1 MICCWYWRFVK
12 GTDTSAARSWLLEM
26 PPEGAMRFASR
37 PVLFSIIILAVC
49 ALPARPSFSAREV
62 PGNISFVAPIVL
74 NSPVAFPDGI
84 AAGDFNNDG
93 VTDLAVVSESD
104 SGIYVALGNQEGGG
118 RLSFGPWLGSDAS
131 YSPSVL
137 ALGKFDGH
145 NLDAV
150 VNDED
155 YPEVS
160 VLFGSGDGYFPTGT
174 SLGLTGGNRAYAG
187 GIAVGDFNGDGNN
200 DLAFTNGLGDVD
212 VYLGDNGGDLDFAGH
227 FPTRG
232 GVPTQILAADFNGDG
247 KLDLAVLNAGLGSE
261 PASIAV
267 LLGKGD
273 GKFESPLLFK
283 FQYRDPHVPC
293 GIAVGDFNRDGKLDL
308 AVPIAN
314 EETDVDSYV
323 LILLGNGDGSF
334 HRGVLAPAGI
344 DPDSVVVADF
354 NGDGKL
360 DIAVANAPCA
370 KSCGE
375 LGYVSV
381 LLGRGDG
388 TFRRPATFAVN
399 GKYPGYLIT
408 ADFNG
413 DGKPDLATSNGDS
426 NTISILL
433 NTTPFLPQSRH

>member
-1 MICCWYWRFVK
+1 
-12 GTDTSAARSWLLEM
+12 
-26 PPEGAMRFASR
+26 MRFASR

-49 ALPARPSFSAREV
+49 ALPARPSFPAREV
-62 PGNISFVAPIVL
+62 PGNISFLAPIVL

-104 SGIYVALGNQEGGG
+104 SGIYVALGNREGAG
-118 RLSFGPWLGSDAS
+118 RLSFGPWLASDAS

-137 ALGKFDGH
+137 AVGKFDGH

-150 VNDED
+150 VNNED

-160 VLFGSGDGYFPTGT
+160 VLFGSGEGYFLTET

-212 VYLGDNGGDLDFAGH
+212 VYLGDNSENFDFAGH
-227 FPTRG
+227 FPTKG
-232 GVPTQILAADFNGDG
+232 NGTPSQILAGDFNGNGNLDLAILSRDDGTGRYGGVSVLLGNGNGKFGLPVVFKFPDLWPQFPGGLAEGDFNGDG
-247 KLDLAVLNAGLGSE
+247 KLDLAV
-261 PASIAV
+261 AV
-267 LLGKGD
+267 SD
-273 GKFESPLLFK
+273 EFTPQSSTN
-283 FQYRDPHVPC
+283 DH
-293 GIAVGDFNRDGKLDL
+293 
-308 AVPIAN
+308 
-314 EETDVDSYV
+314 V

-334 HRGVLAPAGI
+334 HLGGLTPAGV
-344 DPDSVVVADF
+344 DPDSIVVADF

-360 DIAVANAPCA
+360 DIAVANAIFATGTPP
-370 KSCGE
+370 
-375 LGYVSV
+375 GYVSI
-381 LLGRGDG
+381 LLGNGDG
-388 TFRRPATFAVN
+388 TFRWPMIFGVGGSDPAF
-399 GKYPGYLIT
+399 LIT

-433 NTTPFLPQSRH
+433 NNTR